1 MPPQAKPGQ
10 YPSSAVYAGNRD
22 AAGVLRVAGDSAHS
36 VSVAY
41 QKPRIPHRSEW
52 RCHMAKK
59 PAKPKKPQ
67 KPQQKQPK
75 KPKKG
80 K

>member
-1 MPPQAKPGQ
+1 MPATGTQPACCGLQGIALTVCRSRTESHEQHTDQNG
-10 YPSSAVYAGNRD
+10 
-22 AAGVLRVAGDSAHS
+22 GVT
-36 VSVAY
+36 
-41 QKPRIPHRSEW
+41 
-52 RCHMAKK
+52 MAKK